1 MREDQI
7 VQIHRLPDGSPVIT
21 NDEDR
26 SSTIAVG
33 GNGSGWLLLL
43 LLSNPRVAMLTGG
56 KSPLFLFSL
65 NFSICSGDRL
75 VGRMLQLERRGTLA
89 SRDISMGFGLLG
101 VYSLRECDTSRPHR

>member
-1 MREDQI
+1 M
-7 VQIHRLPDGSPVIT
+7 T

-33 GNGSGWLLLL
+33 GSGSGFLLFFL

-65 NFSICSGDRL
+65 NLSMCSGDRL
-75 VGRMLQLERRGTLA
+75 VGRMLQLKIVAVSIT
-89 SRDISMGFGLLG
+89 
-101 VYSLRECDTSRPHR
+101 